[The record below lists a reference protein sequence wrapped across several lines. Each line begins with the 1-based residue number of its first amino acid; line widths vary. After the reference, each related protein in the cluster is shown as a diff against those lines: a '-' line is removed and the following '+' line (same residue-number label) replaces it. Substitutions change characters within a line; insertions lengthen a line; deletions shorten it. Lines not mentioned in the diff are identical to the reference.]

1 MTSVFDLHY
10 LDQIRDQIK
19 AIWEIESGVDR
30 HLVALNVGPL
40 GGADLFDFLYPNP
53 KRINSGRLNDRYLEL
68 WYKCSEAAGW
78 FCNGRF
84 RQTIGEPINVDKKG
98 RVQRYFN
105 PEGGKAPITFLR
117 VPLHIWEKVAERNG
131 KSMPEHIELTDDGE
145 ALGFWDWVRSEG
157 VPVVLT
163 EGEKKAACLLTHGF
177 AAISIPGIN
186 MGYRSIEKDG
196 FGRTTLRKLHPAL
209 QPFNDGREITI
220 AFDHRPGD
228 YFQSPEWQAADVT
241 SWLLKILKFA

>member
-1 MTSVFDLHY
+1 LALAFPKKKWPLFGRATNKKYLISVYQRTCCAQTYPKTRPKKAVILYANKRVKYDLGFRFT
-10 LDQIRDQIK
+10 LFRPNPRPNK
-19 AIWEIESGVDR
+19 AIWEIESGVDPK
-30 HLVALNVGPL
+30 LVALNALPL

-53 KRINSGRLNDRYLEL
+53 KRINSGRLNERYLKL

-145 ALGFWDWVRSEG
+145 ALGFWDWVHS
-157 VPVVLT
+157 
-163 EGEKKAACLLTHGF
+163 
-177 AAISIPGIN
+177 S
-186 MGYRSIEKDG
+186 
-196 FGRTTLRKLHPAL
+196 
-209 QPFNDGREITI
+209 
-220 AFDHRPGD
+220 
-228 YFQSPEWQAADVT
+228 
-241 SWLLKILKFA
+241 